1 MHPRPAWNLASLEPG
16 FLVGGARQVKE
27 TLRGLRTAPRWNGD
41 CLKKR
46 AVVGRIT
53 EAHLSEAEK
62 TFPGICRLYRG
73 MPVKPVT
80 FLQLVW
86 HYETREARSTRR
98 AHRRVAR

>member
-1 MHPRPAWNLASLEPG
+1 
-16 FLVGGARQVKE
+16 VGGARQVKE
-27 TLRGLRTAPRWNGD
+27 TRQGFASHARWNGD
-41 CLKKR
+41 CLNER

-73 MPVKPVT
+73 MSVKPAT

-86 HYETREARSTRR
+86 HYEAREARSTQRHARR
-98 AHRRVAR
+98 AAR